1 VTGDTKKQ
9 FRGKDAHQRRGGA
22 DRGERREAAGAVA
35 QNLTEA
41 RSPNAYLVRLPSEFP
56 ALFTATSVVCVDC
69 SEATGDASPAG
80 VELAQQ
86 V

>member
-1 VTGDTKKQ
+1 MLTK
-9 FRGKDAHQRRGGA
+9 D
-22 DRGERREAAGAVA
+22 EAGRIAAK
-35 QNLTEA
+35 
-41 RSPNAYLVRLPSEFP
+41 FP